1 MKTAID
7 WDSLRGKYGKKK
19 SILAVFTKD
28 RSKLLGEADFD
39 LGKYAND
46 PSSTKD
52 QLALRNCEADPNAY
66 IEIYIKAK
74 TVDSGDQPAGR
85 SSAPLDPA
93 QKYTSGSFALA
104 AIEEK
109 NSEFDAKEELE
120 KEEREYQKGIQQL
133 EETLT
138 DLQKTIDHK
147 KEALVQIQN
156 ESMSNLKPAS
166 VLMDQRIKE
175 LTALDRELRLLEGN

>member
-1 MKTAID
+1 MNSASRHTA
-7 WDSLRGKYGKKK
+7 GAQG
-19 SILAVFTKD
+19 
-28 RSKLLGEADFD
+28 
-39 LGKYAND
+39 
-46 PSSTKD
+46 
-52 QLALRNCEADPNAY
+52 
-66 IEIYIKAK
+66 
-74 TVDSGDQPAGR
+74 
-85 SSAPLDPA
+85 LD
-93 QKYTSGSFALA
+93 
-104 AIEEK
+104 AITEQ

-120 KEEREYQKGIQQL
+120 KEEREYQKRILQL

-175 LTALDRELRLLEGN
+175 LT